1 MVPRSAPVPSM
12 SRGSAADR
20 KRIDRSRW
28 QTPISDALVTAGIL
42 HAYSVVSARILR
54 AADARRAPLFRVLD
68 GTANVGGSTWGFIEL
83 KSAWIS
89 QPKIVISFVTWGV
102 YMALVFLRT
111 VAGWRGRKAA
121 IMTITV
127 SGFAA
132 ITWAAHA
139 RLGNLLFKS

>member
-1 MVPRSAPVPSM
+1 MA
-12 SRGSAADR
+12 
-20 KRIDRSRW
+20 
-28 QTPISDALVTAGIL
+28 
-42 HAYSVVSARILR
+42 
-54 AADARRAPLFRVLD
+54 
-68 GTANVGGSTWGFIEL
+68 VGFVFITLAVIAGSTWGFIEL

-121 IMTITV
+121 IMIVTV
-127 SGFAA
+127 SVFAA
-132 ITWAAHA
+132 LTWVAHA